1 MKPIILIA
9 AWQGY
14 KARGDQDACRETYLK
29 EWGHL
34 IPHRFVYDREY
45 KDECAPDEIIVDAPT
60 GFMEWWWPIAE
71 DIRGR
76 IKSEDVRDLT
86 YLARP
91 MAYIS
96 ERMYSLWLDAS
107 KLSFV
112 EVPLLQCWEAK

>member
-1 MKPIILIA
+1 MFNLHTPSIRPMHFVTRA
-9 AWQGY
+9 AV
-14 KARGDQDACRETYLK
+14 
-29 EWGHL
+29 
-34 IPHRFVYDREY
+34 FDR
-45 KDECAPDEIIVDAPT
+45 
-60 GFMEWWWPIAE
+60 FMEWWWPIAE